1 MALIISSRDAFPCLL
16 YSFFLLYFDFISVDQ
31 NFKTHFSA
39 IAIFEMNECR
49 PDRVLNAL
57 ELADRSS
64 LMADR
69 ANSYSRCAIMRISF
83 THLYF
88 SPFQESN
95 IERLSDNLDYCQVAP
110 HDQTL
115 PLLV

>member
-1 MALIISSRDAFPCLL
+1 MF
-16 YSFFLLYFDFISVDQ
+16 FFLYIYFISGQ
-31 NFKTHFSA
+31 AIILKSHFSA

-69 ANSYSRCAIMRISF
+69 ANSYSRCAIKRISF
-83 THLYF
+83 IHLHF
-88 SPFQESN
+88 SPSSEL
-95 IERLSDNLDYCQVAP
+95 IKDHIYGV
-110 HDQTL
+110 
-115 PLLV
+115 